1 MTVAMSMAVT
11 VAMSVAV
18 TVAMSVAD
26 TMARFVALTLT
37 VTMSESKI
45 VLTCC
50 DYEGSLLKLDGVAP
64 LISDPPPT
72 SFTTFCHGPRRR
84 LKAMA
89 LAPPCKGIRGDLSNN
104 RQEQTCLHWPVD

>member
-72 SFTTFCHGPRRR
+72 SFTTFFYD
-84 LKAMA
+84 M
-89 LAPPCKGIRGDLSNN
+89 
-104 RQEQTCLHWPVD
+104 